1 MKYKIS
7 EAGGKLFAAGVSY
20 YAHGYTKNDK
30 GQSLFVFFKLC
41 KAPTAAQVAELL
53 RFCPDMKTAQSSPQ
67 YAPEQKNAVLLFPR
81 AAWYRA
87 QAMQGAQA

>member
-7 EAGGKLFAAGVSY
+7 EAGGRLYAAGVSY
-20 YAHGYTKNDK
+20 HAHGYTKNEK

-53 RFCPDMKTAQSSPQ
+53 RFCPHVQIVESSAQ
-67 YAPEQKNAVLLFPR
+67 YAPELKKAVALFPR
-81 AAWYRA
+81 AAWYRG
-87 QAMQGAQA
+87 QGAQA